1 MSNAFFGG
9 FAIKLGLAGVG
20 KAEVQGNGE
29 NQEFPGELPLW
40 RPGEVFLVRGH
51 RWKIWILDLAKKFLS
66 TVVFL

>member
-1 MSNAFFGG
+1 MRTNSWCSAGILVAWMSNAFFGG

-51 RWKIWILDLAKKFLS
+51 R
-66 TVVFL
+66 